1 MAPSNAATSASSSVS
16 WPTLA
21 DPSEAASGVTRL
33 VLIRHGESQ
42 ATVDGVVAGERGCTG
57 LSKLGRRQ
65 AEALRDRLATTG
77 ELAADVLVASTLPRA
92 IETAE
97 LIAPALGIADI
108 EQVHE
113 LCELHP
119 GECDAITWEQ
129 YDQRYGVDMKA
140 NPYTPIAPGGESLAE
155 FNVRVGKALES
166 LADRYDGQ
174 SVVVACHGGVI
185 MSSMV
190 SFLGLPVQRPLII
203 ELAVTNTAIT
213 EWERKAGAP
222 AWSLLR
228 YNDSAHLA
236 GLSNGPA
243 GG

>member
-1 MAPSNAATSASSSVS
+1 MPDETRS
-16 WPTLA
+16 
-21 DPSEAASGVTRL
+21 TRL

-42 ATVDGVVAGERGCTG
+42 ATVNGVVAGERGCTG

-97 LIAPALGIADI
+97 MIAPALGIGDV

-119 GECDAITWEQ
+119 GECDAITWEE

-140 NPYTPIAPGGESLAE
+140 NPFTPIAPGGESLAE
-155 FNVRVGKALES
+155 FNVRVGRALVG
-166 LADRYDGQ
+166 LAERYEGRC
-174 SVVVACHGGVI
+174 VVVACHGGVV

-190 SFLGLPVQRPLII
+190 TFLGLPAQRPLIV
-203 ELAVTNTAIT
+203 ELPVTNTSIT
-213 EWERKAGAP
+213 EWEHPAGAGP
-222 AWSLLR
+222 PQWRLLR
-228 YNDSAHLA
+228 YNDAAHLA
-236 GLSNGPA
+236 GL
-243 GG
+243 